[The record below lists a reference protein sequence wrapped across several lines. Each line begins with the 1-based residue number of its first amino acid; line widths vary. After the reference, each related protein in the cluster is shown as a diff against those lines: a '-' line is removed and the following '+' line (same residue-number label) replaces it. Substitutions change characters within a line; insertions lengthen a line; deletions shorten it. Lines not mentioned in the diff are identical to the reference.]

1 MPKLPDDNDR
11 LRGIG
16 TPLPADPFDDAV
28 PMLDPAAEEA
38 RVVAEAERRRLLA
51 LLEAC
56 HVRAVLA
63 ELLEVR
69 GEVEYIAPLPGGVY
83 PPMRDGDY
91 PPAHLTPST
100 TVDRPG
106 WPGVRALLGG
116 WRPDTVAVLVGHTGR
131 GKSSFAVQVAE
142 EAARARGGAPVLY
155 ASLEMGAVELL
166 ARMLA
171 MRGRDGVRWADVK
184 RGKYPRDAVREAGER
199 LVSEAP
205 HLYLWAP
212 RGREE
217 RTVEALER
225 MARAVCAEAG
235 RPPLVVLD
243 YVQRLADPS
252 TEERRGAVSELS
264 GRLRDLSRP
273 DPAKGWPGCAVLAL
287 SSVGRA
293 HYATFAKCDT
303 LASATDLEGTG
314 KESGELEYDAPVVLA
329 LTSDTDDDGAMVRQA
344 LLRVVKNREGS
355 PGKVWMR
362 FDAPRGLFREGEA
375 PSTGRAPVA
384 GVAARKPGPRY
395 ASDDA

>member
-1 MPKLPDDNDR
+1 MPKHPDENDR
-11 LRGIG
+11 ARGVG
-16 TPLPADPFDDAV
+16 PPLPADPFDDAV
-28 PMLDPAAEEA
+28 PMLDPKAEEA
-38 RVVAEAERRRLLA
+38 RVVAEAERRRLLSPW
-51 LLEAC
+51 

-83 PPMRDGDY
+83 PSSRGGDY
-91 PPAHLTPST
+91 PPAHLSPT
-100 TVDRPG
+100 TGDRPG

-184 RGKYPRDAVREAGER
+184 RGKYPREAVREAGER
-199 LVSEAP
+199 LVAEAP

-225 MARAVCAEAG
+225 MARTVCAEAG

-264 GRLRDLSRP
+264 ARLRDLSRP
-273 DPAKGWPGCAVLAL
+273 DPAHGWPGCAVLAL

-375 PSTGRAPVA
+375 PSTGRAPAA